1 MAVSYNEGNLA
12 YMRQLAKEQG
22 ISVAELTRRR
32 RLDEEFGSP
41 AYIAKEKQSYQ
52 DFLKATDG
60 YQDHKEHMQRIDTGL
75 GTLYPGEAADR
86 HLGLTAATPG
96 EFEPVLNYK
105 PGKGTASHQDTSH
118 IGAEERATGKTLGS
132 TAGSVAGAILGP
144 MVGIPPQVGSAIG
157 GAAGGA
163 IGGGGD
169 LKESAIATG
178 AGAGDAYAKEIAKGK
193 DGKAAGDVM
202 TKIKGIFN

>member
-1 MAVSYNEGNLA
+1 MATYSTLEIGH
-12 YMRQLAKEQG
+12 MQG
-22 ISVAELTRRR
+22 IADKQGITLEEVKRKRA
-32 RLDEEFGSP
+32 LDEEYSTYVDP
-41 AYIAKEKQSYQ
+41 K
-52 DFLKATDG
+52 L
-60 YQDHKEHMQRIDTGL
+60 
-75 GTLYPGEAADR
+75 EAAR
-86 HLGLTAATPG
+86 KERLGLTTPTVS

-163 IGGGGD
+163 IGGGSNA
-169 LKESAIATG
+169 KESAIATAG
-178 AGAGDAYAKEIAKGK
+178 GAGDAYAKEVSKGK
-193 DGKAAGDVM
+193 DGKTAGDMM

>member
-1 MAVSYNEGNLA
+1 MAVTYTPMEIGHMQALA
-12 YMRQLAKEQG
+12 DKQG
-22 ISVAELTRRR
+22 ITLEEIKKKRA
-32 RLDEEFGSP
+32 LDEEYSTYVDP
-41 AYIAKEKQSYQ
+41 KLEASRKE
-52 DFLKATDG
+52 
-60 YQDHKEHMQRIDTGL
+60 R
-75 GTLYPGEAADR
+75 
-86 HLGLTAATPG
+86 LGLTAATPG
-96 EFEPVLNYK
+96 EFEPVLSYK
-105 PGKGTASHQDTSH
+105 PGAGTASHQDTSH
-118 IGAEERATGKTLGS
+118 IGAEARETGKTIGS